1 MPREAADNLVDTA
14 TVQRIAR
21 LARIQITSAEAQ
33 SLKDE
38 LNGILQWVEQ
48 LDEVSTAG
56 VEPMTR
62 VVPVQMKTRE
72 DHITDGDKADDIVA
86 NAPMK
91 DGHFFMVP
99 KVVE

>member
-1 MPREAADNLVDTA
+1 MSREAASKLVDEA
-14 TVQRIAR
+14 IVRRIAR
-21 LARIQITSAEAQ
+21 LARIKISQAESVA
-33 SLKDE
+33 LKGE

-48 LDEVSTAG
+48 LDEVATDG
-56 VEPMTR
+56 VAPMTR
-62 VVPVQMKTRE
+62 VVPVQMKQRE
-72 DHITDGDKADDIVA
+72 DQITDGDKADDIVA